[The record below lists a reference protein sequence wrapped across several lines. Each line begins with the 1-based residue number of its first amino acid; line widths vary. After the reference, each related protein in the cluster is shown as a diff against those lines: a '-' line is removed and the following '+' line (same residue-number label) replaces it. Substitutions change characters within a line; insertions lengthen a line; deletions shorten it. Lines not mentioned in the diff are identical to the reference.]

1 MKQNE
6 LDSLYIW
13 QEWHV
18 CLQATDI
25 RTLAFD
31 KRKKC
36 ALKKLGQPALGKHF
50 IKVRRTHSTV
60 ELIGSLLSMY

>member
-25 RTLAFD
+25 RTLALTKEKF
-31 KRKKC
+31 
-36 ALKKLGQPALGKHF
+36 ALKKVWSARFRKTLYQG
-50 IKVRRTHSTV
+50 
-60 ELIGSLLSMY
+60 